1 MDWLAAHTVQV
12 ENAKYHG
19 QSGLHGQAAIK
30 DVVMVY
36 NNDTAH
42 VSIKGTAVTASNKVQ
57 VKILPVMIPQHYV
70 LRMIMLSPVERI
82 HQKILNDLLVA

>member
-1 MDWLAAHTVQV
+1 M

-42 VSIKGTAVTASNKVQ
+42 VSIKGTAVTGDLPQ
-57 VKILPVMIPQHYV
+57 VYICTL
-70 LRMIMLSPVERI
+70 
-82 HQKILNDLLVA
+82 